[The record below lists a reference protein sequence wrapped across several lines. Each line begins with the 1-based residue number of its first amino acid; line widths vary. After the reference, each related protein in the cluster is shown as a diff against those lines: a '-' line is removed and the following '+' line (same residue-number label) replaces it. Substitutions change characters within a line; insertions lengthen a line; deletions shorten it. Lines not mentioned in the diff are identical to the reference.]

1 MSSSSAASVA
11 AASSDELPVA
21 ATPAAAGAGASGGS
35 LSRATSI
42 ALKRGASVVTL
53 DVADPAVP
61 SASADAEDGVRVAAP
76 DAQETAAPPSARAA
90 QESEGG
96 QEVDAFADL
105 KQSWAAK

>member
-1 MSSSSAASVA
+1 
-11 AASSDELPVA
+11 
-21 ATPAAAGAGASGGS
+21 
-35 LSRATSI
+35 
-42 ALKRGASVVTL
+42 L

-61 SASADAEDGVRVAAP
+61 SASADSDDGVRVAAP